1 MSRKQRRAEPPQSER
16 DRDADADLGYE
27 VTPSDRFDDA
37 EEPED
42 EEFLDEDVL
51 LDQELARLDR
61 ARPSAHQRAGG
72 APRELIVVLIIAGVL
87 GTWASVQLI
96 LSRITLALDPD
107 ASLGCDLNPLVGCG
121 EFITSWQASAFGWP
135 NAVLGTIGFS
145 ALLAVGVLFAAGA
158 RPATWL
164 WRGLAA
170 GTTFG
175 IGWVIW
181 FQYHALVNFRMLCP
195 YCLVVWAVT
204 IPVFV
209 HVMAR
214 AAQGGHLPLGE
225 RLTRFLVMDRW
236 LIIAGWYLALVV
248 LIAVWFWDQWRL
260 IFGF

>member
-1 MSRKQRRAEPPQSER
+1 MTRKQRPAEPPSIGR
-16 DRDADADLGYE
+16 DLGAE
-27 VTPSDRFDDA
+27 VD
-37 EEPED
+37 EELLDED
-42 EEFLDEDVL
+42 EEL
-51 LDQELARLDR
+51 LAAELARLDR
-61 ARPSAHQRAGG
+61 AAPSAHQRAGG
-72 APRELIVVLIIAGVL
+72 APRELAVVLIIAGVL
-87 GTWASVQLI
+87 GIWASVSLI
-96 LSRITLALDPD
+96 LSRIALALDPG

-121 EFITSWQASAFGWP
+121 EFITSWQASVFGWP

-145 ALLAVGVLFAAGA
+145 ALLATGVFFASGA

-170 GTTFG
+170 GTVFG
-175 IGWVIW
+175 VGWVIW

-214 AAQGGHLPLGE
+214 AAQGGHLPLGQ
-225 RLTRFLVMDRW
+225 RLTRVLVMDRW
-236 LIIAGWYLALVV
+236 LIIGGWYLALLI

-260 IFGF
+260 ILGF